1 MVLVAAELV
10 GSFVGLGHVLI
21 IATRDL
27 NSGMIVVAMAAVA
40 SMGMLM
46 SALLAQVERKVMPWK
61 A

>member
-27 NSGMIVVAMAAVA
+27 NSGMILVAMAAVA
-40 SMGMLM
+40 AMGMLM